1 MSVLIQ
7 GSLSYHHHHTHQ
19 KAPAHLN
26 SHLLRF
32 LHTRSMRGRALSLL
46 IQGYFSYYHHH
57 THKKTP
63 AHFNHHLLRF
73 LHTRSM
79 RGGAMS
85 LLIQGSF
92 HTITTTHTHTK
103 NTSAFQPPPAAFPA
117 HALHARGS
125 HVTAHTRISFIPSPP
140 HTHKETPAHL
150 NSHLLRFLHTRSM
163 RGGEPCQCSY
173 KDPIHTITTTH
184 TKNTSPFELPPA
196 AFPAHAL
203 HARERALSL
212 LIQGSFSYYHHHTHK
227 KHQPI

>member
-1 MSVLIQ
+1 
-7 GSLSYHHHHTHQ
+7 
-19 KAPAHLN
+19 
-26 SHLLRF
+26 
-32 LHTRSMRGRALSLL
+32 
-46 IQGYFSYYHHH
+46 
-57 THKKTP
+57 
-63 AHFNHHLLRF
+63 
-73 LHTRSM
+73 
-79 RGGAMS
+79 MS

-92 HTITTTHTHTK
+92 SYHHHHHTHK

-196 AFPAHAL
+196 AFPAGTPWGRPLCSEGVLLLPCMFGAAFC
-203 HARERALSL
+203 ARPLGVLRVKLCVGPSAERC
-212 LIQGSFSYYHHHTHK
+212 
-227 KHQPI
+227 